1 VDEGWIASDPPK
13 MAAAVRKVDKP
24 ALVYKVLAAGRKC
37 GSEAQKREAIKWAY
51 DNIKPVDATIIGMYP
66 RFSDQVSET
75 TRMVRE
81 ALA

>member
-1 VDEGWIASDPPK
+1 

-37 GSEAQKREAIKWAY
+37 RSESQKRQAIEWAY
-51 DNIKPVDATIIGMYP
+51 KNIKPIDATIIGLFP
-66 RFSDQVSET
+66 RFSDQVTET
-75 TRMVRE
+75 ARMVRE